1 MPTVIGIVVV
11 FVFVPSVTVRV
22 TVKVPAV
29 SYTCA
34 ATGPVA
40 ELRQL
45 TLRSGGQLAPG
56 LAPGLLPAFQVVPLT
71 GDPAGSPKSQRYSIS
86 WNGRAVKGLVVAVA
100 SKNTAS
106 GATPEE
112 RDGIAASDIVGV
124 GGNTV
129 TVTVALALPP
139 ELVQVR
145 E

>member
-1 MPTVIGIVVV
+1 MIGGLL
-11 FVFVPSVTVRV
+11 FKS
-22 TVKVPAV
+22 
-29 SYTCA
+29 
-34 ATGPVA
+34 
-40 ELRQL
+40 
-45 TLRSGGQLAPG
+45 PG
-56 LAPGLLPAFQVVPLT
+56 LT
-71 GDPAGSPKSQRYSIS
+71 SRSPKSQRYSIS